1 MNTKPLPIAITLAA
15 SFVTCMISILSKA
28 SFEQC
33 VIRFALTALIFYI
46 IGSIIRV
53 VIDRTVKADLEE
65 MMRQK
70 EAEEKAGEGQEEETK
85 DQSEDQE

>member
-15 SFVTCMISILSKA
+15 SFVTCLISILSKS
-28 SFEQC
+28 SFEQF

-70 EAEEKAGEGQEEETK
+70 KAEEEAGEGQKEETK